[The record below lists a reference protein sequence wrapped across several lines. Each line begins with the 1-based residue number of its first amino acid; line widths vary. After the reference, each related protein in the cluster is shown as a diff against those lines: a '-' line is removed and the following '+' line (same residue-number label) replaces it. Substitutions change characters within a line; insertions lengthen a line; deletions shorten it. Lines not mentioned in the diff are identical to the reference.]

1 MILLALFVIPILE
14 IALSLGLIR
23 NFGFGNVFFAWL
35 LLTILGVGLLRTT
48 GVRLA
53 VSVAKSM
60 REGKSPGV
68 AALEAALM
76 GLSGVLLVIPGFSS
90 DILAL
95 LLLLPGA
102 RGFLAR
108 RLIAKV
114 KYKHGVGFSKAGAT
128 DDGQPN
134 ASNQVIDVEAVVET
148 DSRTNNGDLNII
160 EIGSSSTQGEKLK
173 NPT

>member
-1 MILLALFVIPILE
+1 MILIAFFLIPALE
-14 IALSLGLIR
+14 IALSLGLIK

-76 GLSGVLLVIPGFSS
+76 GLSGVLLVVPGFSS

-114 KYKHGVGFSKAGAT
+114 RYKHGVGFSKAT
-128 DDGQPN
+128 TSDQYGQS
-134 ASNQVIDVEAVVET
+134 ASSQVIDVEAVVET
-148 DSRTNNGDLNII
+148 ATETNNGDLNII
-160 EIGSSSTQGEKLK
+160 EIGGSSAQAEKLK

>member
-1 MILLALFVIPILE
+1 
-14 IALSLGLIR
+14 
-23 NFGFGNVFFAWL
+23 
-35 LLTILGVGLLRTT
+35 
-48 GVRLA
+48 
-53 VSVAKSM
+53 M

-76 GLSGVLLVIPGFSS
+76 GLSGVLLVVPGFSS

-114 KYKHGVGFSKAGAT
+114 RYKHGVGFSKAT
-128 DDGQPN
+128 TSDQYGQS
-134 ASNQVIDVEAVVET
+134 ASSQVIDVEAVVET
-148 DSRTNNGDLNII
+148 ATETNNGDLNII
-160 EIGSSSTQGEKLK
+160 EIGGSLAQAEKLK

>member
-114 KYKHGVGFSKAGAT
+114 KYKHGFGFSKAGST
-128 DDGQPN
+128 DEGQSN